1 MRVSRERVGRE
12 VGELGVRLAV
22 WARQSGSLA
31 AALFQNGPNGLFTE
45 TTRVRTIEHMFETAT
60 EPAIETA
67 NETGN
72 ATAGPWSDATVSFGS
87 VSTDF
92 ASAPAASGSVTSGL
106 VASGYVSFDIAFAQ
120 LANAV
125 ASIDTCGVPTD
136 AGVLVGLRSQI
147 DRLSALI
154 TEAEVRFNRNQLWRD
169 EGAGSLRAWLVDACG
184 LSRRE
189 ATHLAR
195 RADRLE
201 SWPEVLEAWKSGA
214 LSGTQVDVVIA
225 AVPARFVTEFA
236 QQSPEVVRVLAPLDV
251 AQTEV
256 AMRQWVRCAEA
267 ADGAEDFSE
276 RPSGVYLDS
285 LLDGRVVVQGQL
297 NRTEAAIV
305 EAALRVFD
313 VPDSVD
319 ENGEFIGEP
328 RSLGKRNADA
338 LVEVC
343 KFALSHRE
351 GAGESGRF
359 VPHVSLVV
367 DIAELRAS
375 ALRGSGVRSKAG
387 LERAAEARGWSAAET
402 AWFTDALHRHGD
414 AVTADGS
421 ELDAT
426 ALATLTCDSVV
437 QRVLMAG
444 SKMLNLG
451 REVRTATASQ
461 RRAIVARD
469 RHCRA
474 PGCRTKPKHCDVHHI
489 DHWIN
494 GGRTDVDR
502 MVLLCGTHHREFH
515 KPGYRMELSDQAE
528 FIVHS
533 PKGWCRSSVP
543 ERVETQI
550 FPRSSGSD
558 FIRGRGNTL

>member
-1 MRVSRERVGRE
+1 MCWRDGSDEE
-12 VGELGVRLAV
+12 
-22 WARQSGSLA
+22 SGSRWRRKCA
-31 AALFQNGPNGLFTE
+31 VVSVFGNDPNGLFTKMFQ
-45 TTRVRTIEHMFETAT
+45 VLTIEQMFDTS
-60 EPAIETA
+60 
-67 NETGN
+67 NETSIE
-72 ATAGPWSDATVSFGS
+72 SDGVAADFGS
-87 VSTDF
+87 VS
-92 ASAPAASGSVTSGL
+92 PGL
-106 VASGYVSFDIAFAQ
+106 AGPGFVSFDVAFAQ
-120 LANAV
+120 LSSALV
-125 ASIDTCGVPTD
+125 SMGASEVPAD
-136 AGVLVGLRSQI
+136 AQVLKSLRMQI
-147 DRLSALI
+147 DRLSAL
-154 TEAEVRFNRNQLWRD
+154 TAEAEIRFDQQQLWRD
-169 EGAGSLRAWLVDACG
+169 EGAGSLRGWLVDACG

-201 SWPEVLEAWKSGA
+201 SWPDVLEGWKSGA
-214 LSGTQVDVVIA
+214 LSGTQVDVVA
-225 AVPARFVTEFA
+225 AAGPARFVTEFA
-236 QQSPEVVRVLAPLDV
+236 QQSTEVVRVLASRDV

-267 ADGAEDFSE
+267 VDSPEDFSE

-297 NRTEAAIV
+297 NCTEAAIV

-313 VPDSVD
+313 VPDQVD

-343 KFALSHRE
+343 KFAMSHRD

-359 VPHVSLVV
+359 VPHVSLLV

-375 ALRGSGVRSKAG
+375 ALRGAGVRSKAG
-387 LERAAEARGWSAAET
+387 LERAAEARGWSAAER
-402 AWFTDALHRHGD
+402 AWFTDALRRHGD
-414 AVTADGS
+414 AVTSDSS

-444 SKMLNLG
+444 SKVLNLG
-451 REVRTATASQ
+451 REVRTATAAQ

-474 PGCRTKPKHCDVHHI
+474 PGCRTKPKHCDVHHL
-489 DHWIN
+489 DHWIS

-515 KPGYRMELSDQAE
+515 KPGYRMKLSDQAE
-528 FIVHS
+528 FTVHS
-533 PKGWCRSSVP
+533 PKGWSRSSVP
-543 ERVETQI
+543 ERFEQLV
-550 FPRSSGSD
+550 FA
-558 FIRGRGNTL
+558 RGQ

>member
-1 MRVSRERVGRE
+1 MFVDG
-12 VGELGVRLAV
+12 
-22 WARQSGSLA
+22 
-31 AALFQNGPNGLFTE
+31 NDPNGLFTA
-45 TTRVRTIEHMFETAT
+45 TLCIRSIEHMFESS
-60 EPAIETA
+60 
-67 NETGN
+67 NETTSERGGV
-72 ATAGPWSDATVSFGS
+72 AVVCGPVVPALPPGLAGSGAV
-87 VSTDF
+87 
-92 ASAPAASGSVTSGL
+92 ASGFAGSGL
-106 VASGYVSFDIAFAQ
+106 VASGFVSFDVAFAQ
-120 LANAV
+120 MSSAV
-125 ASIDTCGVPTD
+125 VSMGASGVPAD
-136 AGVLVGLRSQI
+136 AQVLKSLRMQI
-147 DRLSALI
+147 DQLSAL
-154 TEAEVRFNRNQLWRD
+154 TAEAEIRFDQQQLWRD
-169 EGAGSLRAWLVDACG
+169 EGAGSLRAWLVDACS
-184 LSRRE
+184 LSRRD
-189 ATHLAR
+189 ATRIAR

-201 SWPEVLEAWKSGA
+201 SWPEVLEGWKSGE
-214 LSGTQVDVVIA
+214 LSGAQVDVVVA
-225 AVPARFVTEFA
+225 AVPARFVNEFA
-236 QQSPEVVRVLAPLDV
+236 AQAPEVARVLAPLDV

-267 ADGAEDFSE
+267 ADGPEDFSE

-285 LLDGRVVVQGQL
+285 LFDGRVAVQGQL

-319 ENGEFIGEP
+319 ENGEFICEP

-351 GAGESGRF
+351 GGGESGRF

-375 ALRGSGVRSKAG
+375 ALRGQGVRSKAG
-387 LERAAEARGWSAAET
+387 LERVAETRGWSAAERS
-402 AWFTDALHRHGD
+402 WFADALRRHGD
-414 AVTADGS
+414 AVTSDGS

-426 ALATLTCDSVV
+426 AVATLTCDSVV

-444 SKMLNLG
+444 SKLLNLG
-451 REVRTATASQ
+451 REVRTATAAQ

-474 PGCRTKPKHCDVHHI
+474 PGCRTKPKHCDVHHL

-528 FIVHS
+528 FTVYS
-533 PKGWCRSSVP
+533 PKGWSRSSVP
-543 ERVETQI
+543 ERVEAQV
-550 FPRSSGSD
+550 FPRPRPRPRLLVTG
-558 FIRGRGNTL
+558 

>member
-1 MRVSRERVGRE
+1 MFVDG
-12 VGELGVRLAV
+12 
-22 WARQSGSLA
+22 
-31 AALFQNGPNGLFTE
+31 NDPNGLFTMVF
-45 TTRVRTIEHMFETAT
+45 RVRTIEHMFESS
-60 EPAIETA
+60 
-67 NETGN
+67 NETLSERGDV
-72 ATAGPWSDATVSFGS
+72 AAVCGS
-87 VSTDF
+87 TT
-92 ASAPAASGSVTSGL
+92 SALASGLAGMGFAGSEP
-106 VASGYVSFDIAFAQ
+106 VASGFVSFDVAFAQ
-120 LANAV
+120 LSSAV
-125 ASIDTCGVPTD
+125 VSMGASGVPAD
-136 AGVLVGLRSQI
+136 AQVLKSLRMQI
-147 DRLSALI
+147 DQLSAL
-154 TEAEVRFNRNQLWRD
+154 TAEAEIRFNRTQRWRD

-201 SWPEVLEAWKSGA
+201 SWPEVLEGWKSGA
-214 LSGTQVDVVIA
+214 LSGTQVDVVVA

-236 QQSPEVVRVLAPLDV
+236 QHSPEVVRVLASLDV

-267 ADGAEDFSE
+267 VDSPEDFSE

-285 LLDGRVVVQGQL
+285 LLDGRVAVQGQL
-297 NRTEAAIV
+297 SRTEAAIV

-313 VPDSVD
+313 VPDQVD

-338 LVEVC
+338 LVELC
-343 KFALSHRE
+343 KFAMSHRD

-359 VPHVSLVV
+359 VPHVSLLV

-375 ALRGSGVRSKAG
+375 ALRGAGVRSKAG
-387 LERAAEARGWSAAET
+387 LERAAEARGWSAAER
-402 AWFTDALHRHGD
+402 AWFTDALRRHGD
-414 AVTADGS
+414 AATFDGS

-444 SKMLNLG
+444 PKVLNLG
-451 REVRTATASQ
+451 REVRTATAAQ

-474 PGCRTKPKHCDVHHI
+474 PGCRTKPKHCDVHHL

-528 FIVHS
+528 FTVHS
-533 PKGWCRSSVP
+533 PKGWSRSSVP
-543 ERVETQI
+543 ERFEQLV
-550 FPRSSGSD
+550 FA
-558 FIRGRGNTL
+558 RGQ

>member
-1 MRVSRERVGRE
+1 MG
-12 VGELGVRLAV
+12 G
-22 WARQSGSLA
+22 
-31 AALFQNGPNGLFTE
+31 NDPNDLFTA
-45 TTRVRTIEHMFETAT
+45 TLRARSIEHMFESS
-60 EPAIETA
+60 
-67 NETGN
+67 NETTRGCGGV
-72 ATAGPWSDATVSFGS
+72 AVACES
-87 VSTDF
+87 V
-92 ASAPAASGSVTSGL
+92 APALAGSGL
-106 VASGYVSFDIAFAQ
+106 ASPGFVSFDVSFAQ
-120 LANAV
+120 LSSALAAMG
-125 ASIDTCGVPTD
+125 ASGVPAD
-136 AGVLVGLRSQI
+136 AQVLKSLRMQI
-147 DRLSALI
+147 DRLSAL
-154 TEAEVRFNRNQLWRD
+154 TAEAEIRFDQHQLWRD

-184 LSRRE
+184 MSRRD
-189 ATHLAR
+189 ASRMSR

-201 SWPEVLEAWKSGA
+201 SWPEVLEGWKSGE
-214 LSGTQVDVVIA
+214 LSGAQVDVVVA
-225 AVPARFVTEFA
+225 SVPARFVNEFA
-236 QQSPEVVRVLAPLDV
+236 AQAPEVVRVLAPLDV

-267 ADGAEDFSE
+267 ADGPEDFSE

-319 ENGEFIGEP
+319 ENGEFIGDP
-328 RSLGKRNADA
+328 RSLGKRIADA

-343 KFALSHRE
+343 KFALSHRD

-359 VPHVSLVV
+359 VPHVSLIV

-375 ALRGSGVRSKAG
+375 ALRGAGVRSQAG
-387 LERAAEARGWSAAET
+387 LERVAEARGWSAAERS
-402 AWFTDALHRHGD
+402 WFTDALHRHGD
-414 AVTADGS
+414 AVSADGS

-426 ALATLTCDSVV
+426 AVATLTCDSVV

-444 SKMLNLG
+444 SKVLNLG
-451 REVRTATASQ
+451 REVRTATAAQ

-474 PGCRTKPKHCDVHHI
+474 PGCRTKPKHCDVHHL

-494 GGRTDVDR
+494 GGRTDIDR

-528 FIVHS
+528 FAVHS
-533 PKGWCRSSVP
+533 PKGGSRSSVP
-543 ERVETQI
+543 ERVEAQI
-550 FPRSSGSD
+550 FPSAFGSGS
-558 FIRGRGNTL
+558 RWGRGHTL

>member
-1 MRVSRERVGRE
+1 MFVDG
-12 VGELGVRLAV
+12 
-22 WARQSGSLA
+22 
-31 AALFQNGPNGLFTE
+31 NDPNGLFTA
-45 TTRVRTIEHMFETAT
+45 TLGVRSIEHMFESS
-60 EPAIETA
+60 
-67 NETGN
+67 NETTGERGGV
-72 ATAGPWSDATVSFGS
+72 AVVCGPVVTALAPGS
-87 VSTDF
+87 AGSGAV
-92 ASAPAASGSVTSGL
+92 ASGFAGSGL
-106 VASGYVSFDIAFAQ
+106 VASGFVSFDVAFAQ
-120 LANAV
+120 LSSGV
-125 ASIDTCGVPTD
+125 VSMGASGVPAD
-136 AGVLVGLRSQI
+136 AQVLKSLRMQI
-147 DRLSALI
+147 DQLSAL
-154 TEAEVRFNRNQLWRD
+154 TVEAEIRFEQQQLWRD
-169 EGAGSLRAWLVDACG
+169 EGAGSLRAWLADACS
-184 LSRRE
+184 LSRRD
-189 ATHLAR
+189 ATRIAR

-201 SWPEVLEAWKSGA
+201 SWPEVLEGWKSGE
-214 LSGTQVDVVIA
+214 LSGAQVDVVVA
-225 AVPARFVTEFA
+225 SVPARFVNEFA
-236 QQSPEVVRVLAPLDV
+236 AQAPEVVRVLAPLDV

-267 ADGAEDFSE
+267 ADGPEDFSE

-285 LLDGRVVVQGQL
+285 LFDGRVAVQGQL

-375 ALRGSGVRSKAG
+375 ALRGAGVRSKAG
-387 LERAAEARGWSAAET
+387 LERAAEARGWSAAERS
-402 AWFTDALHRHGD
+402 WFADALHRHGD
-414 AVTADGS
+414 AVTSDGS

-426 ALATLTCDSVV
+426 AVATLTCDSVV

-444 SKMLNLG
+444 SKLLNLG
-451 REVRTATASQ
+451 REVRTATAAQ

-474 PGCRTKPKHCDVHHI
+474 PGCRTKPKHCDVHHL

-528 FIVHS
+528 FTVHS
-533 PKGWCRSSVP
+533 PMGWSRSSMP
-543 ERVETQI
+543 ERIEDQI
-550 FPRSSGSD
+550 FPSASGSVSN
-558 FIRGRGNTL
+558 RGRGHTL

>member
-1 MRVSRERVGRE
+1 MFESANDTSNETSGERG
-12 VGELGVRLAV
+12 GVTVACGSV
-22 WARQSGSLA
+22 VPAFSGSGFSGSRMAEPGLA
-31 AALFQNGPNGLFTE
+31 APWFPGL
-45 TTRVRTIEHMFETAT
+45 
-60 EPAIETA
+60 
-67 NETGN
+67 GL
-72 ATAGPWSDATVSFGS
+72 AG
-87 VSTDF
+87 
-92 ASAPAASGSVTSGL
+92 SGL
-106 VASGYVSFDIAFAQ
+106 VASGFVSFDVAFARLSSAVVSMGASGVPADARVLKSLRKQIDQ
-120 LANAV
+120 LAALV
-125 ASIDTCGVPTD
+125 A
-136 AGVLVGLRSQI
+136 
-147 DRLSALI
+147 
-154 TEAEVRFNRNQLWRD
+154 EAEIRFDQNQLWRD
-169 EGAGSLRAWLVDACG
+169 EGAGSLRAWLVDACS
-184 LSRRE
+184 LSRRD
-189 ATHLAR
+189 ATRVAR

-201 SWPEVLEAWKSGA
+201 TWPEVIEGWKSGE
-214 LSGTQVDVVIA
+214 LSGAQVDVIVGS
-225 AVPARFVTEFA
+225 VPSRFVNEFA
-236 QQSPEVVRVLAPLDV
+236 VHAPEVVRVLAPLDV

-267 ADGAEDFSE
+267 ADGPEDFSE

-285 LLDGRVVVQGQL
+285 LLDGRVVMQGQL
-297 NRTEAAIV
+297 NRTEAAII

-343 KFALSHRE
+343 KFAMSHRD

-359 VPHVSLVV
+359 VPHVSLIV

-375 ALRGSGVRSKAG
+375 ALRGAGVRSQAG
-387 LERAAEARGWSAAET
+387 LERVAEARGWSAAERS
-402 AWFTDALHRHGD
+402 WFTDALRRHGD
-414 AVTADGS
+414 AVTSDGS

-426 ALATLTCDSVV
+426 AVATLTCDSVV

-444 SKMLNLG
+444 SKVLNLG

-494 GGRTDVDR
+494 GGRTDIDR

-528 FIVHS
+528 FTVHS
-533 PKGWCRSSVP
+533 PKGWSRSSVP
-543 ERVETQI
+543 ERVEAQI
-550 FPRSSGSD
+550 FSSGSGSESSW
-558 FIRGRGNTL
+558 GRRHTL